1 MDAGD
6 YLRIALLVV
15 AAPLLVTL
23 VSAARLRLRRSRRTR
38 ARWEEVTDEL
48 RTTVAE
54 AALALEQH
62 GFVLVGPVW
71 LEPPEVTD
79 DDRDVV
85 FQLHDAEQRTYAYL
99 RVYGARR
106 QRPVSVTLE
115 SFDDAGGRPVL
126 LLTEG
131 AHTVPA
137 LAASTRL
144 EVVSAPDA
152 SDVPT
157 LVARHRAATASRQ
170 LLRVEPDD
178 ALALSDQGHGAWI
191 DEGLA
196 NGRLV
201 ADGESVRFSLLGAL
215 RVAAWLR
222 FRSGVVRAMNAETQR
237 GAVEQPPDAE
247 LEARNHVRLE
257 SVERRPMPRPLALVL
272 FVLGAGLSA
281 LWFSSSDPVL
291 GLALLGVVFVH
302 ELGHAIAMRL
312 LGYGDTRI
320 YFIPGFGGAAVGQKR
335 DASIHVEGV
344 VLLAGPLP
352 GLFVGLVLALGLTQ
366 LPTAP
371 EWEPVREPLFAVAL
385 AAILVNYVNLLPA
398 MPLDGGRLAQRITSG
413 IHPFLDVAFRVFSI
427 ALLGLGAIAMGD
439 FLFGM
444 LAVVLALQTPA
455 TYRAAVLESALRA
468 RGASEWSEKQRLVE
482 IYRGATVRG
491 AVARRALATQV
502 ALRLAAPPSPLWSR
516 ALWAAI
522 YVLVLVAP
530 LAFAF
535 TALIALVVANLP

>member
-157 LVARHRAATASRQ
+157 LVARH
-170 LLRVEPDD
+170 
-178 ALALSDQGHGAWI
+178 LS
-191 DEGLA
+191 L
-196 NGRLV
+196 
-201 ADGESVRFSLLGAL
+201 
-215 RVAAWLR
+215 
-222 FRSGVVRAMNAETQR
+222 
-237 GAVEQPPDAE
+237 
-247 LEARNHVRLE
+247 
-257 SVERRPMPRPLALVL
+257 
-272 FVLGAGLSA
+272 
-281 LWFSSSDPVL
+281 
-291 GLALLGVVFVH
+291 
-302 ELGHAIAMRL
+302 
-312 LGYGDTRI
+312 
-320 YFIPGFGGAAVGQKR
+320 
-335 DASIHVEGV
+335 IH
-344 VLLAGPLP
+344 
-352 GLFVGLVLALGLTQ
+352 
-366 LPTAP
+366 
-371 EWEPVREPLFAVAL
+371 
-385 AAILVNYVNLLPA
+385 I
-398 MPLDGGRLAQRITSG
+398 
-413 IHPFLDVAFRVFSI
+413 
-427 ALLGLGAIAMGD
+427 
-439 FLFGM
+439 
-444 LAVVLALQTPA
+444 
-455 TYRAAVLESALRA
+455 
-468 RGASEWSEKQRLVE
+468 
-482 IYRGATVRG
+482 
-491 AVARRALATQV
+491 
-502 ALRLAAPPSPLWSR
+502 
-516 ALWAAI
+516 
-522 YVLVLVAP
+522 
-530 LAFAF
+530 
-535 TALIALVVANLP
+535 